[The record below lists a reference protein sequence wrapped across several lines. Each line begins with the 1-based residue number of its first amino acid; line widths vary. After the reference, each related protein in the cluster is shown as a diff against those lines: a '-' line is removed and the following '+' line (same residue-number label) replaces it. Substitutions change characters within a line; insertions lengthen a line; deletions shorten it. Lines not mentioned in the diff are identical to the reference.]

1 MGSHRFG
8 AALCAAL
15 AGGVWAADQVWLDA
29 GVSEA
34 WNLADLNWDGGAA
47 WVNGNSAV
55 FSGAGGSLPGETVE
69 VDAAITVSGLAFQ
82 TNGYVIADA
91 DGNGSLAVSGSPSV
105 VNVVNAGDTG
115 TVRAVIG
122 GTGGITKSGVG
133 VLLLSTNNTYAG
145 VTTVAQGI
153 LRLGPRCPDSLGAT
167 GSGSGTVVAEGATL
181 DINGAFVNDV
191 NRAESL
197 QLSGSGVNGIGALV
211 NMGAGYANSGLSGGL
226 TLLGDTV
233 IGCYSRIDFRAN
245 VAGNGH
251 MLTKIGNSE
260 LAVGV
265 QVLNSP
271 IVINAGNYTYMNAL
285 ALGSSDFDTTL
296 NGGAL
301 RSYGDLTCNEHLI
314 CNGGGIV
321 ASGSRTN
328 TFLIAGRVTLNG
340 NTSVWGENNNMTV
353 VLAGPLDG
361 AGGLT
366 RSGSGTV
373 VITGNSNTYS
383 GATLIT
389 STLYLGRT
397 NVAAGAFGSGP
408 VTNTSNLYIDRSGSF
423 VSSNGFFGSGN
434 YAIRYGGEMVV
445 SDSVS
450 SNSTFRVAAGTLTLT
465 NNARFVVYGRFYLA
479 ERTSGVGYPVDPT
492 NVTATLNLRDGAWL
506 ETLSVETGN
515 GNSVAGGGMTGTVNQ
530 TGGTLRTTGW
540 SGDPGNFPGEYD
552 GLRIA
557 HYPQAYGVYN
567 LSGGTLRIDNGYR
580 LAIATDGTGWL
591 RQTGGELFANEVV
604 VNARDWAGGYG
615 RLTVAGGT
623 LNVGSNGVTAGI
635 GSSYLVEYGGAGGVV
650 RAQTNFTSKLPA
662 TLFGSNEQAIT
673 FDTAGW
679 AVALSGNLTGA
690 GGLNKAGTGTL
701 TLSGTNTYAGPTC
714 VLQGRLVRTAPTALP
729 AGGQVLFGVAADG
742 TGGQLYAEG
751 DLSLEGVLVGVANPE
766 SLDKT
771 RHYTVASWGG
781 ALTQGFDGSVLPG
794 PWFVYYDWANK
805 RAELRAQIGT
815 VLRLK

>member
-55 FSGAGGSLPGETVE
+55 FSGAGETVN
-69 VDAAITVSGLAFQ
+69 VDDAISVAGIAFQ

-91 DGNGSLAVSGSPSV
+91 DGNGTLTLAGAPSV
-105 VNVVNAGDTG
+105 FSAESGATGAVTEVVAGS
-115 TVRAVIG
+115 G
-122 GTGGITKSGVG
+122 GLTMSGAG
-133 VLLLSTNNTYAG
+133 ALLLAATNTYAG
-145 VTTVAQGI
+145 ETRVTQGV
-153 LRLGPRCPDSLGAT
+153 LRMGPGCPNALGAT
-167 GSGSGTVVAEGATL
+167 GTGNGTVVLPGAAL
-181 DINGAFVNDV
+181 DINGATPQNL
-191 NRAESL
+191 NSAEPL
-197 QLSGSGVNGIGALV
+197 FLSGAGPDGQGALV
-211 NMGAGYANSGLSGGL
+211 NRGAGCMNSGFTGGV
-226 TLLGDTV
+226 TLQGDTTV
-233 IGCYSRIDFRAN
+233 GCFSRIDVRSTWS
-245 VAGNGH
+245 GGGYT
-251 MLTKIGNSE
+251 LTKGGSSE
-260 LAVGV
+260 LAVGYPV
-265 QVLNSP
+265 NNCR
-271 IVINAGNYTYMNAL
+271 IVINAGNYTYMHAS
-285 ALGSSDFDTTL
+285 ALGGADFDTTL
-296 NGGAL
+296 NGGGL
-301 RSYGDLTCNEHLI
+301 RSWEGHTVTERLI
-314 CNGGGIV
+314 CNGGAFIAAGT
-321 ASGSRTN
+321 GTN
-328 TFLIAGRVTLNG
+328 VFKFAGPITLNGRVTV
-340 NTSVWGENNNMTV
+340 SAENNNMSV
-353 VLAGPLDG
+353 ELAGPMDG
-361 AGGLT
+361 AGGFT
-366 RSGSGTV
+366 RSGGGSV
-373 VITGNSNTYS
+373 YLTGNSNTYS

-729 AGGQVLFGVAADG
+729 AGGAVLFGVAADG